1 MQAIAPILSLDIEDQ
16 IKRYFRE
23 NDPQAITLVFEHYGL
38 AMLNAIKVIIKDG
51 SVAEDVLQEVLV
63 KVWKNAA
70 SYDASKGSLFTW
82 LIRISKNAAIDKT
95 RSREFIQSRKSNH
108 IENFVFN
115 DEAIHQKNKLE
126 QENSVWESVNLLPE
140 SQRCLIEM
148 AYFKGYTQKEI
159 SKELDI
165 PLGTV
170 KTRIRTALKLLRQY
184 F

>member
-1 MQAIAPILSLDIEDQ
+1 MQATAPILSLDIEDR
-16 IKRYFRE
+16 IKRYFRV
-23 NDPQAITLVFEHYGL
+23 NDPQAISLVFEHYGL
-38 AMLNAIKVIIKDG
+38 AMLNSIKVIINDG
-51 SVAEDVLQEVLV
+51 SAAEDVLQEVLV
-63 KVWKNAA
+63 KVWKHAA

-126 QENSVWESVNLLPE
+126 QENNVWESVNLLPE

-170 KTRIRTALKLLRQY
+170 KTRIRSALKSLRRY